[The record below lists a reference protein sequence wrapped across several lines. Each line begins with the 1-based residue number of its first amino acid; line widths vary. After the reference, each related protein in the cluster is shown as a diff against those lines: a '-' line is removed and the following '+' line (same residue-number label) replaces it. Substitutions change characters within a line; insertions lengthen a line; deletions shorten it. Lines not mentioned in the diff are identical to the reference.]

1 MCAFRSRARMNAA
14 NTASSSVSLAKAP
27 AVKNGSTN
35 GTPARAA
42 EPVPAV
48 REERLQKIL
57 EVIASGKPCTI
68 QALAQEFNLSH
79 SHLQHL
85 FKQQTGARLGHLLTE
100 QILHHAA
107 FLLTHTNMRIKEI
120 AHTAGYEHTSS
131 FIRAFERHFSQA
143 PRLYR
148 QNPQKAAKSP
158 EPAPQANKKRLRL
171 DYQRNGRTR
180 AQVSSAT

>member
-14 NTASSSVSLAKAP
+14 ANTASSSRSSTKVP
-27 AVKNGSTN
+27 AVKSGSTKNGSAKNGLTN
-35 GTPARAA
+35 RTPARAA
-42 EPVPAV
+42 ELLPAV

-85 FKQQTGARLGHLLTE
+85 FKQQTGARLGRLLTE
-100 QILHHAA
+100 QRLNHAA
-107 FLLTHTNMRIKEI
+107 HLLRHSNMRIKEI
-120 AHTAGYEHTSS
+120 AHSAGYEHTSS

-148 QNPQKAAKSP
+148 RNLQEATAALSKS
-158 EPAPQANKKRLRL
+158 
-171 DYQRNGRTR
+171 R
-180 AQVSSAT
+180 AG